1 MQIRPERLDEYVE
14 RHASVWPE
22 MLAALRASG
31 WRDYTLFHDG
41 AGTVFGVLEADD
53 FDAAL
58 AAIGSTDVAQRWTAE
73 MQEFFVPGMVAGED
87 RLVEYF
93 HLD

>member
-1 MQIRPERLDEYVE
+1 MKIRQDRLDEYVE
-14 RHASVWPE
+14 RHTQVWPE
-22 MLAALRASG
+22 MLAALREAG

-41 AGTVFGVLEADD
+41 EGTVFGVLEADD

-58 AAIGSTDVAQRWTAE
+58 TSIGDTDVAQRWTAD
-73 MQEFFVPGMVAGED
+73 MQQFFEPGTVPGED
-87 RLVEYF
+87 RLTEYF

>member
-1 MQIRPERLDEYVE
+1 MKIKPERLDDYVE
-14 RHASVWPE
+14 RHRRVWPE
-22 MLAALRASG
+22 MLAALRESG

-41 AGTVFGVLEADD
+41 QGTVFGVLECDD

-58 AAIGSTDVAQRWTAE
+58 QAVGETDVAQRWTAE
-73 MQEFFVPGMVAGED
+73 MQEFFEPGTDAGAD
-87 RLVEYF
+87 RLSEYF